1 MNRIAIVTIDE
12 KGATTRTLEVSAGTL
27 LGEALEIASI
37 ALPEGWGVS
46 LWGEKRDLR
55 TLLSD
60 GDRIEVA
67 ALILIDPK
75 ERRRRRAE
83 LQGDVRQVTCGR
95 HGGKHRL
102 A

>member
-1 MNRIAIVTIDE
+1 MKRGRRPVRSKCPRGHSSGRSLNT
-12 KGATTRTLEVSAGTL
+12 
-27 LGEALEIASI
+27 
-37 ALPEGWGVS
+37 LPEGWGVS

-55 TLLSD
+55 TLLTD

-67 ALILIDPK
+67 APILIDPK

-83 LQGDVRQVTCGR
+83 LLGDVRQVTCGR